1 MSDLTERIAGLS
13 PERRELLTRLLQKQG
28 VKTSRLPIA
37 PRQGATG
44 QMPLSFAQQRLWF
57 LDQLEPGS
65 SFYNIF
71 DTLSFNEPL
80 NVRALEESLNEI
92 VRRHEVLRTT
102 FTIVDDG
109 QPVQMIAPSLRL
121 PLQVINLS
129 HLSPLEKETE
139 AARLSSEESRR
150 PFDLSSGPLVR
161 ATLLRLDTEESV
173 LLLTMHHIT
182 SDGWSLDIL
191 SRELRALYAA
201 LSEGEPSPL
210 ADLPIQYADFAVWQ
224 REWLQGEVLES
235 QLSYW
240 KKQLSGAPSAL
251 DIPTDRPRP
260 FVPTYNGASQSRALS
275 VDIAALLRALSQRE
289 GATLFMT
296 LLAAFNL
303 LLHRYTHQKDIVLGT
318 PIAGRNRAE
327 TEGLIGF
334 FVNTLVMRTDLSGD
348 PSFRELLGRVKE
360 VALGAY
366 AHQDLP
372 FEKLVEAIHPER
384 DTSRN
389 PLFQVSFQLS
399 NVSNSADDASEE
411 WEELASES
419 QLQVEKAAAKFDLGL
434 NIWESERGLRA
445 QVDYSTDLFDDESI
459 ARMLKH
465 FERLLERIV
474 ADPNSR
480 VSELHL
486 LTAEEQQRMLFD
498 WNDTATDY
506 ARRSCLHEL
515 FEAQVERTP
524 NSVAVSFAGEQL
536 TYAELNQRAN
546 KVARHLQKLGV
557 SAEVSV
563 GICMERSVEMVTGM
577 LGILKAGGAYVPLD
591 SEYPAQ
597 RLSYMIEDAG
607 VRVLLTQER
616 LAQTLLSHGATVLC
630 LDAERESI
638 AVEDRDNLEHRAT
651 AENPAYV
658 IYTSGS
664 TGMPKGV
671 VITHSAVARTV
682 CNTNYIKLEPSDRIA
697 QASNSSFDAATFEIW
712 GALLHGAT
720 LVVIPKEV
728 LISPRHLA
736 EQIRELRLSVMF
748 LPTALFNQV
757 AGEVPGAFSSLR
769 CLLFGGEAVD
779 PRSVR
784 EVLKSERPQRL
795 LHMYGPTESTTY
807 ALWHGVESLSSEAT
821 TVAIGRPLSN
831 TQIYLLDE
839 YQQPVPVGVAGELY
853 IGGDG
858 LARGYLNSASL
869 TAERFIPNPFS
880 QSEGARLYRTGDIA
894 RYLSDGEIEFVG
906 RLDEQVKIRGYRIE
920 LGEIEAL
927 LRDYR
932 EVRDVVVLARE
943 DTPGQRRLIAYVVA
957 ERQSELSASH
967 LRGYMKERAP
977 EYMMPSSFVLLDELP
992 LTPNGKVDRRALPLP
1007 EHMEPEQENDSVS
1020 PRTPLEEK
1028 LARIYASVLGLKTV
1042 GVLNNFFDLG
1052 GHSLLATQITSR
1064 IRETFKVELPLR
1076 VLFVNPTVAGLATAV
1091 EEVLKTDVALNAPAI
1106 TKVSRDQYRA
1116 KISSAGLMELPEAM
1130 KSSMQEAG

>member
-28 VKTSRLPIA
+28 VTTTRLPIA
-37 PRQGATG
+37 PRKSATG

-57 LDQLEPGS
+57 LDQLEPGN

-71 DTLSFNEPL
+71 DTLSFDEPTD
-80 NVRALEESLNEI
+80 VPALEQSLNEI

-102 FTIVDDG
+102 FTIVDG

-121 PLQVINLS
+121 PLEVIDLS
-129 HLSPLEKETE
+129 HLSQLERETE

-161 ATLLRLDTEESV
+161 ATLLRFETEESM

-182 SDGWSLDIL
+182 SDAWSLDVL

-201 LSEGEPSPL
+201 FHEGSPSPL
-210 ADLPIQYADFAVWQ
+210 PELPIQYADFAVWQ

-251 DIPTDRPRP
+251 ELPTDRPRP
-260 FVPTYNGASQSRALS
+260 LVPTYRGASQSRAIPED
-275 VDIAALLRALSQRE
+275 VAASLKALSQRE
-289 GATLFMT
+289 GVTLFMT
-296 LLAAFNL
+296 LLAAFNI
-303 LLHRYTHQKDIVLGT
+303 LLHRYTHQDDVVLGS

-334 FVNTLVMRTDLSGD
+334 FVNTLVMRTDLSGE
-348 PSFRELLGRVKE
+348 PSFRELLGRVRE

-372 FEKLVEAIHPER
+372 FEKLVEAISPER

-399 NVSNSADDASEE
+399 NVSNSVEDAPGEA
-411 WEELASES
+411 EELADES
-419 QLQVEKAAAKFDLGL
+419 QLEVEESAAKFDLGV
-434 NIWESERGLRA
+434 NFWESERGLRV
-445 QVDYSTDLFDDESI
+445 QVDYSTDLFDDATT
-459 ARMLKH
+459 ARMMKH
-465 FERLLERIV
+465 FERLLEGIV
-474 ADPNSR
+474 ADPNRR
-480 VSELHL
+480 VSQLHL
-486 LTAEEQQRMLFD
+486 LTPEEQQRILVE
-498 WNDTATDY
+498 WNDTETDY
-506 ARRSCLHEL
+506 ARHSCLHEL

-524 NSVAVSFAGEQL
+524 DAVAVSFAGGQL
-536 TYAELNQRAN
+536 TYAELNEQAN
-546 KVARHLQKLGV
+546 QVARRLLTLGV
-557 SAEVSV
+557 CAEVSV
-563 GICMERSVEMVTGM
+563 GICMERSVEMVVGM

-591 SEYPAQ
+591 PEYPAQ

-616 LAQTLLSHGATVLC
+616 LAHTLLDHGATVLR
-630 LDAERESI
+630 LDADRESI
-638 AVEDRDNLEHRAT
+638 SEEDRDNLEHRAT

-671 VITHSAVARTV
+671 VITHSAVVRTV
-682 CNTNYIKLEPSDRIA
+682 CNTNYIKLEADDRIA

-728 LISPRHLA
+728 LISPGHLA
-736 EQIRELRLSVMF
+736 EQIRELGISVMF

-779 PRSVR
+779 PRFVR
-784 EVLKSERPQRL
+784 EVLKSARPQRL
-795 LHMYGPTESTTY
+795 LHVYGPTESTTY
-807 ALWHGVESLSSEAT
+807 ALWHGIESLPAEAT

-880 QSEGARLYRTGDIA
+880 QEPGARLYRTGDIV
-894 RYLSDGEIEFVG
+894 RYLANGEIEFLG
-906 RLDEQVKIRGYRIE
+906 RGDEQVKIRGYRIE
-920 LGEIEAL
+920 LGEIETL
-927 LRDYR
+927 LREFE
-932 EVRDVVVLARE
+932 EVREVVVLARE
-943 DTPGQRRLIAYVVA
+943 DTPGQRRLVAYVVA
-957 ERQSELSASH
+957 ERESKLSVGE

-977 EYMMPSSFVLLDELP
+977 EYMIPSSFVLLDELP

-1007 EHMEPEQENDSVS
+1007 EYVLPEQETDAVS

-1028 LARIYASVLGLKTV
+1028 LAGIYASVLGLKTV

-1091 EEVLKTDVALNAPAI
+1091 EEVLKTDVALHTPAI
-1106 TKVSRDQYRA
+1106 TKVSREQYRTT
-1116 KISSAGLMELPEAM
+1116 ISSAGLMELPEAM
-1130 KSSMQEAG
+1130 KSSMHPKT

>member
-1 MSDLTERIAGLS
+1 MAEEAF
-13 PERRELLTRLLQKQG
+13 
-28 VKTSRLPIA
+28 VF
-37 PRQGATG
+37 
-44 QMPLSFAQQRLWF
+44 PLSFAQQRLWF
-57 LDQLEPGS
+57 LDRLEPGS

-71 DTLSFNEPL
+71 DTLSFDEPMD
-80 NVRALEESLNEI
+80 VSALEQSLNEI

-102 FTIVDDG
+102 FASVRG
-109 QPVQMIAPSLRL
+109 KPVQVIASDLKL
-121 PLQVINLS
+121 PLPVVDLR
-129 HLSPLEKETE
+129 
-139 AARLSSEESRR
+139 RLSEEERVAETTRLSAEEYER
-150 PFDLSSGPLVR
+150 PFELSRGPLVR
-161 ATLLRLDTEESV
+161 GKLLRLSTEESV
-173 LLLTMHHIT
+173 LLLTMHHIV
-182 SDGWSLDIL
+182 SDGWSLGIL
-191 SRELRALYAA
+191 SRELRSLYEAC
-201 LSEGEPSPL
+201 STGRPSPL
-210 ADLPIQYADFAVWQ
+210 PDLPIQYADFTVWQ
-224 REWLQGEVLES
+224 RDWLQGEVLAA
-235 QLSYW
+235 QLDYW
-240 KKQLSGAPSAL
+240 EKQLAGAPSVMKL
-251 DIPTDRPRP
+251 PTDRAR
-260 FVPTYNGASQSRALS
+260 LS
-275 VDIAALLRALSQRE
+275 VQNFQQGANQWLKLPKPLAASLKALSQRE
-289 GATLFMT
+289 GVTLFMT

-303 LLHRYTHQKDIVLGT
+303 LLHRYTHQDDILLGS

-334 FVNTLVMRTDLSGD
+334 FVNTLVMRSDLSGD
-348 PSFRELLGRVKE
+348 PGFRELLGRVKE

-399 NVSNSADDASEE
+399 NASNSVEDASREM
-411 WEELASES
+411 EELADES
-419 QLQVEKAAAKFDLGL
+419 QLEVEKGAAKFDLGI

-445 QVDYSTDLFDDESI
+445 QVDYSTDLFDDGSI

-465 FERLLERIV
+465 FERLLEGVV
-474 ADPNSR
+474 ADPDR
-480 VSELHL
+480 RISELQL
-486 LTAEEQQRMLFD
+486 LTAEEQQRILVE
-498 WNDTATDY
+498 WNDTEADY
-506 ARRSCLHEL
+506 ARHSCLHEL
-515 FEAQVERTP
+515 FEAQAERTP
-524 NSVAVSFAGEQL
+524 DSIAVSFAGEQL
-536 TYAELNQRAN
+536 TYAELNERAN
-546 KVARHLQKLGV
+546 QVARRLRQLGV
-557 SAEVSV
+557 RAEVSV
-563 GICMERSVEMVTGM
+563 GICMERSIEMITGM

-591 SEYPAQ
+591 PEYPAQ

-616 LAQTLLSHGATVLC
+616 LAQTLLAHGAAVLR
-630 LDAERESI
+630 LDADRESI
-638 AVEDRDNLEHRAT
+638 SEEDRNNLEHRAT

-664 TGMPKGV
+664 TGTPKGV
-671 VITHSAVARTV
+671 VVAHSAVARTI
-682 CNTNYIKLEPSDRIA
+682 CNTNYIKLESDDRIT

-720 LVVIPKEV
+720 LVVIPKEI
-728 LISPRHLA
+728 LISPGHLA
-736 EQIRELRLSVMF
+736 EQIRELGISVMF

-769 CLLFGGEAVD
+769 YLLFGGEAVD

-784 EVLKSERPQRL
+784 EVLKSDPPQRL

-807 ALWHGVESLSSEAT
+807 ALWYPVESLSAEAT

-839 YQQPVPVGVAGELY
+839 YRQPVPIGVAGELY

-880 QSEGARLYRTGDIA
+880 HHAGARLYRTGDIA
-894 RYLSDGEIEFVG
+894 RYLADGEIEFLG
-906 RLDEQVKIRGYRIE
+906 RGDEQVKIRGYRIE

-927 LRDYR
+927 LREFR
-932 EVRDVVVLARE
+932 EVREVVVLARE
-943 DTPGQRRLIAYVVA
+943 DTPGQRHLVAYVVA
-957 ERQSELSASH
+957 EPSSELSVGG

-977 EYMMPSSFVLLDELP
+977 EYMMPSSFVFLDELP

-1007 EHMEPEQENDSVS
+1007 EYALPEQETDAVS

-1028 LARIYASVLGLKTV
+1028 LAGIYASVLGLKTV
-1042 GVLNNFFDLG
+1042 GVFNNFFDLG

-1076 VLFVNPTVAGLATAV
+1076 VLFVNPTVAGLATAI
-1091 EEVLKTDVALNAPAI
+1091 EEVLKTDVVLNAPAI
-1106 TKVSRDQYRA
+1106 TKVSREQYRA

-1130 KSSMQEAG
+1130 KSSVQMAE

>member
-1 MSDLTERIAGLS
+1 MSDITERIAGLS

-28 VKTSRLPIA
+28 VKTTRLPIA
-37 PRQGATG
+37 PRKSANGEA
-44 QMPLSFAQQRLWF
+44 PLSFAQQRLWF

-71 DTLSFNEPL
+71 DTLSFDEPL
-80 NVRALEESLNEI
+80 NITALEESLNEI

-102 FTIVDDG
+102 FRVVDR
-109 QPVQMIAPSLRL
+109 QPVQIIAPRLKL
-121 PLQVINLS
+121 PLEVINLG
-129 HLSPLEKETE
+129 HLSPLEREIE

-150 PFDLSSGPLVR
+150 PFDLSSGPLMR
-161 ATLLRLDTEESV
+161 ATLLRFETEESI

-182 SDGWSLDIL
+182 SDGWSLDVL

-201 LSEGEPSPL
+201 LREGRQSPL
-210 ADLPIQYADFAVWQ
+210 PELPIQYADFAVWQ

-251 DIPTDRPRP
+251 ELPTDRPRP
-260 FVPTYNGASQSRALS
+260 LVPTYRGASQSRALPE
-275 VDIAALLRALSQRE
+275 DMAASLRALSQRE
-289 GATLFMT
+289 GVTLFMT
-296 LLAAFNL
+296 MLSAFNL
-303 LLHRYTHQKDIVLGT
+303 LLHRYTHQTDILLGT

-348 PSFRELLGRVKE
+348 PGFRELLRRVRE
-360 VALGAY
+360 VALAAY

-372 FEKLVEAIHPER
+372 FEKLVEAISPER

-399 NVSNSADDASEE
+399 NVSNSAENASEE
-411 WEELASES
+411 REELADES
-419 QLQVEKAAAKFDLGL
+419 QLEVENAAAKFDLGV

-445 QVDYSTDLFDDESI
+445 QVDYSTDLFDDATI
-459 ARMLKH
+459 TRMLKH
-465 FERLLERIV
+465 FERLLEGV
-474 ADPNSR
+474 VSNPNRR
-480 VSELHL
+480 VSELPL
-486 LTAEEQQRMLFD
+486 LTAEEQQRMLVE
-498 WNDTATDY
+498 WNDTEADY
-506 ARRSCLHEL
+506 ACHSCLHEL

-524 NSVAVSFAGEQL
+524 DSVAVSFAGEQL
-536 TYAELNQRAN
+536 TYTELNERAN
-546 KVARHLQKLGV
+546 QVARRLQGLGV
-557 SAEVSV
+557 GAEVSV
-563 GICMERSVEMVTGM
+563 GICMERSIEMITGM

-591 SEYPAQ
+591 PEYPAQ

-607 VRVLLTQER
+607 VRVLLSQAR
-616 LAQTLLSHGATVLC
+616 LAQTLLAHGATVLY
-630 LDAERESI
+630 LDADGESI
-638 AVEDRDNLEHRAT
+638 GAEARDDLEYTAT

-664 TGMPKGV
+664 TGTPKGV

-682 CNTNYIKLEPSDRIA
+682 CNTNYIKLETHDRVA

-720 LVVIPKEV
+720 LVIIPKEV

-736 EQIRELRLSVMF
+736 MQIRELEISIMF

-757 AGEVPGAFSSLR
+757 AGEVPGAFGSLR
-769 CLLFGGEAVD
+769 YLLFGGEAVD

-784 EVLKSERPQRL
+784 EVLKADPPQRL

-807 ALWHGVESLSSEAT
+807 ALWHRVENLSAEAS

-831 TQIYLLDE
+831 TQVYLLDE

-858 LARGYLNSASL
+858 LARGYLNSSSL

-880 QSEGARLYRTGDIA
+880 QTAGARLYRTGDIA
-894 RYLSDGEIEFVG
+894 RYLADGEIEFLG
-906 RLDEQVKIRGYRIE
+906 RVDEQVKIRGYRIE
-920 LGEIEAL
+920 LGEIESL
-927 LRDYR
+927 LREYK

-943 DTPGQRRLIAYVVA
+943 DTPGQKRLVAYMVA
-957 ERQSELSASH
+957 EPSGKLSVKE
-967 LRGYMKERAP
+967 LRGYVKERVP
-977 EYMMPSSFVLLDELP
+977 DYMMPSSFVLLDELP

-1007 EHMEPEQENDSVS
+1007 EHALPEQETDAVF

-1028 LARIYASVLGLKTV
+1028 LAGIYASVLGLKTV

-1064 IRETFKVELPLR
+1064 IREIFKVELPLR
-1076 VLFVNPTVAGLATAV
+1076 VLFANPTVAGLARAV
-1091 EEVLKTDVALNAPAI
+1091 EEVLKADVALDAPAI
-1106 TKVSRDQYRA
+1106 TKVSRDRYRA
-1116 KISSAGLMELPEAM
+1116 KISSAGLVELPEAM
-1130 KSSMQEAG
+1130 KSSMQT

>member
-28 VKTSRLPIA
+28 VTTSRLPIA
-37 PRQGATG
+37 PRKGAAAP
-44 QMPLSFAQQRLWF
+44 MPLSFAQQRLWF

-71 DTLSFNEPL
+71 DTLSFDEPINE
-80 NVRALEESLNEI
+80 RALQQSLNEI

-102 FTIVDDG
+102 FRIVDG
-109 QPVQMIAPSLRL
+109 QPVQIIAPDLTL
-121 PLQVINLS
+121 PLQVVDLG
-129 HLSPLEKETE
+129 HLSPLERE
-139 AARLSSEESRR
+139 AEASKISSEVAQR

-161 ATLLRLDTEESV
+161 AKLLRLGAEESV

-191 SRELRALYAA
+191 SRELRTLYAA
-201 LSEGEPSPL
+201 FSEGKPSPL
-210 ADLPIQYADFAVWQ
+210 PRLPIQYADFAVWQ

-235 QLSYW
+235 QLDYW
-240 KKQLSGAPSAL
+240 KKQLAGAPSAL
-251 DIPTDRPRP
+251 ELPTDRQRP
-260 FVPTYNGASQSRALS
+260 LVPTYRGAIQSRALS
-275 VDIAALLRALSQRE
+275 EDVAASLKALSQRE
-289 GATLFMT
+289 GVTLFMT
-296 LLAAFNL
+296 LLAAFNV
-303 LLHRYTHQKDIVLGT
+303 LLHRYTHQTDIVLGT

-327 TEGLIGF
+327 TESLIGF

-348 PSFRELLGRVKE
+348 IGFRELIGRVKE

-372 FEKLVEAIHPER
+372 FEKLVEAISPER

-399 NVSNSADDASEE
+399 NVSNQIEDASVET
-411 WEELASES
+411 EELADEA
-419 QLQVEKAAAKFDLGL
+419 QLEVEKVAAKFDLGV
-434 NIWESERGLRA
+434 NIWEGERGLRA
-445 QVDYSTDLFDDESI
+445 QVDYSTDLFDDATI

-465 FERLLERIV
+465 FERLLEGIV
-474 ADPNSR
+474 DDPNR
-480 VSELHL
+480 RISELPL
-486 LTAEEQQRMLFD
+486 LTAEEQQRMLVE
-498 WNDTATDY
+498 WNETESDY

-515 FEAQVERTP
+515 FEAQAERTP
-524 NSVAVSFAGEQL
+524 DSIAVSFAGDEL
-536 TYAELNQRAN
+536 TYAELNAGAN
-546 KVARHLQKLGV
+546 QVARRLRRLGV
-557 SAEVSV
+557 CAEVSV
-563 GICMERSVEMVTGM
+563 GICMERSIEMVTGM

-591 SEYPAQ
+591 PEYPAQ

-607 VRVLLTQER
+607 LHVLLTQER
-616 LAQTLLSHGATVLC
+616 LAQTLLAHGAMVLR
-630 LDAERESI
+630 LDTERESI
-638 AVEDRDNLEHRAT
+638 SEEDRDNLERVAT
-651 AENPAYV
+651 AENPAYI

-664 TGMPKGV
+664 TGTPKGV
-671 VITHSAVARTV
+671 VVTHSAVARTV
-682 CNTNYIKLEPSDRIA
+682 CNTNYIKLEADDRIA

-736 EQIRELRLSVMF
+736 EQIRQLGISVMF

-769 CLLFGGEAVD
+769 YLLFGGEAVD
-779 PRSVR
+779 PRPVR
-784 EVLKSERPQRL
+784 EVLKSNPPQRL

-807 ALWHGVESLSSEAT
+807 ALWHRVESLSAEAS

-839 YQQPVPVGVAGELY
+839 YREPVPIGVAGELY

-858 LARGYLNSASL
+858 LARGYLNSAAL

-880 QSEGARLYRTGDIA
+880 HTEGARLYRTGDIA
-894 RYLSDGEIEFVG
+894 RYLANGEVEFLG
-906 RLDEQVKIRGYRIE
+906 RSDEQVKVRGYRIE

-927 LRDYR
+927 LREFR

-943 DTPGQRRLIAYVVA
+943 DTPGYKRLVAYVVA
-957 ERQSELSASH
+957 EGSSELSASH
-967 LRGYMKERAP
+967 LRSYMKERVP
-977 EYMMPSSFVLLDELP
+977 DYMMPSSFVLLEELP

-1007 EHMEPEQENDSVS
+1007 EDAEPEQKTDLIS
-1020 PRTPLEEK
+1020 PRNPLEEK
-1028 LARIYASVLGLKTV
+1028 LALIYASVLGLKTV

-1076 VLFVNPTVAGLATAV
+1076 VLFVNPTVAGLAAAV
-1091 EEVLKTDVALNAPAI
+1091 EEVLKADVALDAPAI
-1106 TKVSRDQYRA
+1106 TKVSREQYRA

>member
-28 VKTSRLPIA
+28 VTTTRLPIA
-37 PRQGATG
+37 PRKSAATRI
-44 QMPLSFAQQRLWF
+44 PLSFAQQRLWF

-80 NVRALEESLNEI
+80 NQRALEQSLNEI

-102 FTIVDDG
+102 FTIVDG
-109 QPVQMIAPSLRL
+109 QPSQIIAPDLKL
-121 PLQVINLS
+121 PLQVLDLR
-129 HLSPLEKETE
+129 HLSPDERETE
-139 AARLSSEESRR
+139 ASRFSSEESRR

-161 ATLLRLDTEESV
+161 AALLRFETEESV
-173 LLLTMHHIT
+173 LLLTMHHIA
-182 SDGWSLDIL
+182 SDGWSLDVL
-191 SRELRALYAA
+191 SRELRSLYAA
-201 LSEGEPSPL
+201 FSEGKPSPL
-210 ADLPIQYADFAVWQ
+210 PELPIQYADFAVWQ

-240 KKQLSGAPSAL
+240 KKQLTGAPSAL
-251 DIPTDRPRP
+251 ELPTDRPRP
-260 FVPTYNGASQSRALS
+260 LVPTYSGASQSRALS
-275 VDIAALLRALSQRE
+275 EDMAASLRALSQRE
-289 GATLFMT
+289 GVTLFMT
-296 LLAAFNL
+296 LLAAFNV
-303 LLHRYTHQKDIVLGT
+303 LLHRYTQQTEIVLGT

-327 TEGLIGF
+327 TEALIGF

-348 PSFRELLGRVKE
+348 PGFRELLGRVKE

-372 FEKLVEAIHPER
+372 FEKLVEVIQPER

-399 NVSNSADDASEE
+399 NVSNSAEDASEE
-411 WEELASES
+411 TEEVADES
-419 QLQVEKAAAKFDLGL
+419 QLEVEKGAAKFDLVV

-445 QVDYSTDLFDDESI
+445 QVDYSTDLFDDATI

-465 FERLLERIV
+465 FERMLEGIV
-474 ADPNSR
+474 ADPNQR
-480 VSELHL
+480 VSELPL
-486 LTAEEQQRMLFD
+486 LTAEERQRMLVE
-498 WNDTATDY
+498 WNDTEADY

-524 NSVAVSFAGEQL
+524 DSMAISFAGDEL
-536 TYAELNQRAN
+536 TYAQLNERAN
-546 KVARHLQKLGV
+546 KVARRLLTLGV
-557 SAEVSV
+557 CAEVSV
-563 GICMERSVEMVTGM
+563 GICMERSIEMVVGM

-591 SEYPAQ
+591 PEYPAQ

-607 VRVLLTQER
+607 LRVLLTQER
-616 LAQTLLSHGATVLC
+616 LAQTLLAHGATVLR
-630 LDAERESI
+630 LDADRESI
-638 AVEDRDNLEHRAT
+638 YEEDGNNLEQRAT
-651 AENPAYV
+651 VENPAYV

-664 TGMPKGV
+664 TGTPKGV
-671 VITHSAVARTV
+671 VVTHSGVARTV
-682 CNTNYIKLEPSDRIA
+682 CNTNYIKLETNDRVA

-736 EQIRELRLSVMF
+736 EQIRKLRISVLF

-757 AGEVPGAFSSLR
+757 ASEIPGAFSSLR
-769 CLLFGGEAVD
+769 YLLFGGEAVD

-807 ALWHGVESLSSEAT
+807 ALWHGVESLSAEAS

-831 TQIYLLDE
+831 TQVYLLDE
-839 YQQPVPVGVAGELY
+839 YQQPVPVAVAGELY

-880 QSEGARLYRTGDIA
+880 RHQGARLYRTGDIA
-894 RYLSDGEIEFVG
+894 RYLANGEIEFLG
-906 RLDEQVKIRGYRIE
+906 RGDEQVKIRGYRIE

-927 LRDYR
+927 LRDYS
-932 EVRDVVVLARE
+932 EVRDAVVLARE
-943 DTPGQRRLIAYVVA
+943 DAPGHKRLVAYVVA
-957 ERQSELSASH
+957 EQASELSASH
-967 LRGYMKERAP
+967 LRGYMKERVP
-977 EYMMPSSFVLLDELP
+977 DYMMPSSFVMLDELP
-992 LTPNGKVDRRALPLP
+992 LTPNGKIDRRALPFP
-1007 EHMEPEQENDSVS
+1007 EDALPEQETDSVS

-1028 LARIYASVLGLKTV
+1028 LAGIYAAVLGLKNV

-1091 EEVLKTDVALNAPAI
+1091 EEVLKADVTLDAPAI
-1106 TKVSRDQYRA
+1106 TRVSREQYRA

-1130 KSSMQEAG
+1130 KSSMQVKT